1 MKPRFAS
8 SVVSREAFAEQVY
21 HCRVAEYERL
31 PVQWRGYVLARF
43 PAETV
48 SAVLERLDRGEGSSR
63 YDPQGVFNA
72 YQGQAPA

>member
-8 SVVSREAFAEQVY
+8 SVVSREAFAHQVY
-21 HCRVAEYERL
+21 HCEIAEYDRL

-48 SAVLERLDRGEGSSR
+48 SEVLKRLDRGEGRSY
-63 YDPQGVFNA
+63 YDPQGVFDA
-72 YQGQAPA
+72 YQGLAPA